1 MSAKGGIDIAAI
13 LRQLPDQLV
22 LSIELPH
29 LARAKEFGYAEHA
42 ARCIETAKY
51 VGEPC
56 STELSPPSHG
66 TPGKTFVRKT

>member
-1 MSAKGGIDIAAI
+1 MTRILREERLYVGEGGIDIAAI

-42 ARCIETAKY
+42 ARCIETAKKY
-51 VGEPC
+51 VGE
-56 STELSPPSHG
+56 
-66 TPGKTFVRKT
+66 KA